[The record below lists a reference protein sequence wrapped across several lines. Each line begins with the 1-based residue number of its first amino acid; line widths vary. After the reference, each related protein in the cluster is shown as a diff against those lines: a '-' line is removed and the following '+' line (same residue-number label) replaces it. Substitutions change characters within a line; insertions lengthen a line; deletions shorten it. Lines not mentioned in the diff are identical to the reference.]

1 MGKTVK
7 SGEARVGR
15 PVALLPDGSKLL
27 PVLLGGNGP
36 DPR

>member
-1 MGKTVK
+1 MKSGK
-7 SGEARVGR
+7 SGEARAGR
-15 PVALLPDGSKLL
+15 PIALLPDGSKLL